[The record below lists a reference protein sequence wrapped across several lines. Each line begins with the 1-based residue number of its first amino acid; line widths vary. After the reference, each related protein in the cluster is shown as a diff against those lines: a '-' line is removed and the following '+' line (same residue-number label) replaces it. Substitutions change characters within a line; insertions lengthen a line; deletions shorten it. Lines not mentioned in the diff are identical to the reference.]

1 MSDKE
6 RKRKKLVRALIY
18 VSAAVV
24 ILLVVA
30 TFVISQLPVPTP

>member
-18 VSAAVV
+18 VFAAVV
-24 ILLVVA
+24 TLVVVA
-30 TFVISQLPVPTP
+30 TFVVSQLPVPAP